1 MYRCWC
7 WRIACL
13 CSHCNMQQLSPTP
26 RTADTPPT
34 GLWGVCL
41 QLIAGSYF
49 TGPGVNPAISFSWYH
64 HYQGL
69 DLQQHLWLYW
79 AAPFVGALT
88 AGLAYRMAG
97 TRAAAA
103 AAAKPAAKARPKAA
117 ASPKKP
123 AKQAQAAVK
132 GTPKKA
138 AKDD

>member
-1 MYRCWC
+1 
-7 WRIACL
+7 
-13 CSHCNMQQLSPTP
+13 
-26 RTADTPPT
+26 
-34 GLWGVCL
+34 L
-41 QLIAGSYF
+41 QLVAGSYF

-88 AGLAYRMAG
+88 AGLAYRMTG
-97 TRAAAA
+97 TRAAA
-103 AAAKPAAKARPKAA
+103 AAAKPAAKPRPKAA

>member
-1 MYRCWC
+1 
-7 WRIACL
+7 
-13 CSHCNMQQLSPTP
+13 
-26 RTADTPPT
+26 
-34 GLWGVCL
+34 L
-41 QLIAGSYF
+41 QLVAGSYF

-97 TRAAAA
+97 ARPAA
-103 AAAKPAAKARPKAA
+103 AAAKKPAAKKQAAKPA
-117 ASPKKP
+117 ASPKKQ
-123 AKQAQAAVK
+123 AKPAQAAAGK

-138 AKDD
+138 AKED